1 MARLR
6 IETAPEITVFD
17 EAFIV
22 KAAANA
28 TAPLIQFQNAS
39 GNVGNISAS
48 GVLTVASVIAQS
60 AGTSSTDLATRG
72 YVQSLAA
79 GINWHEGVA
88 AATTTALPSC
98 DYGNGTAG
106 VEAYLEASVN
116 GAFPTIDGITVES
129 LWRVLVKNQAD
140 AKQNGIYQLYTVGS
154 ESTKWKLVRSGD
166 ANNSIAGQVA
176 PGDSVYVLSGTTN
189 SNSGYALTSIGTGTN
204 RAIIIGTDNITWTLF
219 AGAQTVL
226 AGNGINK
233 ISQTYSV
240 LAEPSKGI
248 TVTSNGVALST
259 VTTSTSSGSNTTSFL
274 SNISLD
280 AYGRVD
286 NKEFSSV
293 SFSGYATLASPTF
306 TGTVTIPEGASIS
319 GFAPLANATFTGT
332 ITLPATT
339 AIGNV
344 TATEIG
350 YVDGVT
356 SAIQTQID
364 LKAPLANPTFTG
376 TVAGITKS
384 MISLGNVDNTADTAK
399 PVSTAQQTAL
409 DLKAN
414 LASPA
419 LTGTPTAPTAN
430 AATNTTQIATTAFVR
445 AEVAALVNSA
455 PGTLDTLGEIA
466 TSLANNASLSTTL
479 TDAIGLKAPL
489 ASPTFT
495 GTVTLPTGTVTSAM
509 ILDGTIANVD
519 ISATAAIDQ
528 GKIADTTINA
538 QAASYTLVLADKNK
552 LVEISNASANTL
564 TVPPNSSVAFPV
576 GSTITI
582 LQTGAG
588 QCTLT
593 AGAGVTVNGTPG
605 LKLRTT
611 WSSATLIKRATD
623 TWVALGDMV
632 A

>member
-72 YVQSLAA
+72 YVESLAA

-98 DYGNGTAG
+98 EYGNGTAG
-106 VEAYLEASVN
+106 VQAYLEASVN

-129 LWRVLVKNQAD
+129 LWRILVKNQAD

-154 ESTKWKLVRSGD
+154 ESTKWKLIRSSD

-189 SNSGYALTSIGTGTN
+189 ANSGFALTSIGTGTN

-226 AGNGINK
+226 AGNGIVK
-233 ISQTYSV
+233 TDQTYSV
-240 LAEPSKGI
+240 LAEPSAGI
-248 TVTSNGVALST
+248 SVTSNGVALST
-259 VTTSTSSGSNTTSFL
+259 VAANTSSGADTTSFL
-274 SNISLD
+274 SNVALD
-280 AYGRVD
+280 AYGRVTS
-286 NKEFSSV
+286 KEFSNV
-293 SFSGYATLASPTF
+293 SFAGFAPLASPTF

-332 ITLPATT
+332 ITLPSTT

-364 LKAPLANPTFTG
+364 LKAPLADPTFTG

-384 MISLGNVDNTADTAK
+384 MVGLGNVDNTSDASK

-409 DLKAN
+409 DLKSN
-414 LASPA
+414 IASPTF
-419 LTGTPTAPTAN
+419 TGIPAAPTAN
-430 AATNTTQIATTAFVR
+430 VATNTTQIATTAFVR
-445 AEVAALVNSA
+445 AEVAALVGAA
-455 PGTLDTLGEIA
+455 PATLDTLAEIA
-466 TSLANNASLSTTL
+466 TSLANNATLSTTL
-479 TDAIGLKAPL
+479 TNAIALKAPL
-489 ASPTFT
+489 DGPTFT
-495 GTVTLPTGTVTSAM
+495 GTVTLPANTVTSTM
-509 ILDGTIANVD
+509 IAEGTIVNAD
-519 ISATAAIDQ
+519 ISATAAIEQ
-528 GKIADTTINA
+528 NKIADTILN
-538 QAASYTLVLADKNK
+538 QRAASYTLVLTDKNK
-552 LVEISNASANTL
+552 LVEMGVGSANTL
-564 TVPPNSSVAFPV
+564 TVPPNSSVAFPI

-623 TWVALGDMV
+623 TWVALGDLV

>member
-39 GNVGNISAS
+39 GNVGNISAN

-72 YVQSLAA
+72 YVESLAA
-79 GINWHEGVA
+79 GINWHEGVH

-98 DYGNGTAG
+98 VYGNGTAG

-116 GAFPTIDGITVES
+116 GAFPTIDGVTVEH
-129 LWRVLVKNQAD
+129 LLRVLVKNQAD

-154 ESTKWKLVRSGD
+154 GSTKWKLVRSSD

-189 SNSGYALTSIGTGTN
+189 ANSGFALTSIGTGTN

-226 AGNGINK
+226 AGNGILK
-233 ISQTYSV
+233 TDQVYSV
-240 LAEPSKGI
+240 VAEPSAGI
-248 TVTSNGVALST
+248 SVTSNGVALST
-259 VTTSTSSGSNTTSFL
+259 VAANIGSGAETTSFL
-274 SNISLD
+274 SNVALD
-280 AYGRVD
+280 AYGRVTS
-286 NKEFSSV
+286 KEFSNV
-293 SFSGYATLASPTF
+293 SFA
-306 TGTVTIPEGASIS
+306 

-339 AIGNV
+339 SIGNV

-384 MISLGNVDNTADTAK
+384 MISLGNVDNTADSSK

-414 LASPA
+414 IASPD

-430 AATNTTQIATTAFVR
+430 VATNTTQIATTAFVR

-455 PGTLDTLGEIA
+455 PATLDTLGEIA
-466 TSLANNASLSTTL
+466 TSLANNATLSTTL
-479 TDAIGLKAPL
+479 TDAIALKAPL

-495 GTVTLPTGTVTSAM
+495 GTVTLPANTVTSTM
-509 ILDGTIANVD
+509 IAEGTIVNAD
-519 ISATAAIDQ
+519 ISATAAIEQ
-528 GKIADTTINA
+528 NKIADTILN
-538 QAASYTLVLADKNK
+538 QQVASYTLVLADKNK

-564 TVPPNSSVAFPV
+564 TVPPNSSVAFPI

>member
-72 YVQSLAA
+72 YVESLAA

-98 DYGNGTAG
+98 VYGNGTAG

-140 AKQNGIYQLYTVGS
+140 AKQNGIYQLYTVGGA
-154 ESTKWKLVRSGD
+154 STKWKLVRSGD

-189 SNSGYALTSIGTGTN
+189 ANSGFALTSIGTGTN

-226 AGNGINK
+226 AGNGIVK
-233 ISQTYSV
+233 TDQTYSV
-240 LAEPSKGI
+240 VAEPSAGI
-248 TVTSNGVALST
+248 SVTSNGVALST
-259 VTTSTSSGSNTTSFL
+259 VAANTGSGAATTSFL
-274 SNISLD
+274 SNVSVD
-280 AYGRVD
+280 AYGRVT
-286 NKEFSSV
+286 NKEFSTV
-293 SFSGYATLASPTF
+293 SFA
-306 TGTVTIPEGASIS
+306 

-332 ITLPATT
+332 ITLPSTT

-384 MISLGNVDNTADTAK
+384 MISLGNVDDTADSAK

-414 LASPA
+414 IASPA

-430 AATNTTQIATTAFVR
+430 VATNTTQIATTAFVR

-479 TDAIGLKAPL
+479 TDAIALKAPL
-489 ASPTFT
+489 AGPTFT
-495 GTVTLPTGTVTSAM
+495 GTVTLPANTVTSAM
-509 ILDGTIANVD
+509 IAEGTIVNAD
-519 ISATAAIDQ
+519 ISATAAIEQ
-528 GKIADTTINA
+528 NKIADTILNQ

-552 LVEISNASANTL
+552 MVEISNASANTL
-564 TVPPNSSVAFPV
+564 TVPPNSSVAFPI

>member
-6 IETAPEITVFD
+6 IETAPEITVFE

-39 GNVGNISAS
+39 GNVGNISAN
-48 GVLTVASVIAQS
+48 GVLTVASVIAQN

-72 YVQSLAA
+72 YVESLAA
-79 GINWHEGVA
+79 GINWHEGVH

-98 DYGNGTAG
+98 VYGNGTAG

-116 GAFPTIDGITVES
+116 GAFPTIDGVTVEH
-129 LWRVLVKNQAD
+129 LLRVLVKNQAD
-140 AKQNGIYQLYTVGS
+140 AKQNGIYQLYTVGDA
-154 ESTKWKLVRSGD
+154 STKWKLVRSGD

-189 SNSGYALTSIGTGTN
+189 ANSGFALTSIGTGTN

-226 AGNGINK
+226 AGNGILK
-233 ISQTYSV
+233 TDQTYSV
-240 LAEPSKGI
+240 LAEPSAGI
-248 TVTSNGVALST
+248 SVTSNGVALST
-259 VTTSTSSGSNTTSFL
+259 VAANTGSGADTTSFL
-274 SNISLD
+274 SNVALD
-280 AYGRVD
+280 AYGRVTS
-286 NKEFSSV
+286 KEFSNV
-293 SFSGYATLASPTF
+293 SFA
-306 TGTVTIPEGASIS
+306 

-339 AIGNV
+339 SIGNV

-364 LKAPLANPTFTG
+364 LKAPLADPTFTG
-376 TVAGITKS
+376 TVSGITKS
-384 MISLGNVDNTADTAK
+384 MISLGNVDNTADSSK

-409 DLKAN
+409 DLKSN
-414 LASPA
+414 IASPTF
-419 LTGTPTAPTAN
+419 TGIPAAPTAN
-430 AATNTTQIATTAFVR
+430 VATNTTQIATTAFVR
-445 AEVAALVNSA
+445 AEVAALVGAA
-455 PGTLDTLGEIA
+455 PATLDTLAEIA
-466 TSLANNASLSTTL
+466 TSLANNATLSTTL
-479 TDAIGLKAPL
+479 TDAIALRAPL

-495 GTVTLPTGTVTSAM
+495 GTVTLPANTVTSTM
-509 ILDGTIANVD
+509 IAEGTIVNAD
-519 ISATAAIDQ
+519 ISATAAIEQ
-528 GKIADTTINA
+528 NKIADTILNQ

-552 LVEISNASANTL
+552 MVEISNASANTL

>member
-48 GVLTVASVIAQS
+48 GVLTVASVIASS
-60 AGTSSTDLATRG
+60 AGTSSTDLATRA
-72 YVQSLAA
+72 YVESLAA

-98 DYGNGTAG
+98 VYGNGTAG
-106 VEAYLEASVN
+106 VQAYLEASVN
-116 GAFPTIDGITVES
+116 GAFPTIDGVTVES

-140 AKQNGIYQLYTVGS
+140 AKQNGIYQLYTVGDA
-154 ESTKWKLVRSGD
+154 STKWKLIRSGD
-166 ANNSIAGQVA
+166 ANNSITGQVA

-189 SNSGYALTSIGTGTN
+189 ANSGYALTSIGTGTN
-204 RAIIIGTDNITWTLF
+204 RAIIIGTDDITWTLF

-226 AGNGINK
+226 AGNGIVK
-233 ISQTYSV
+233 SDQTYSV
-240 LAEPSKGI
+240 LAEPSAGI
-248 TVTSNGVALST
+248 SVTSNGVALST
-259 VTTSTSSGSNTTSFL
+259 VAANTSSGSETTSFL
-274 SNISLD
+274 SNVAVD
-280 AYGRVD
+280 AYGRVT

-293 SFSGYATLASPTF
+293 SFA
-306 TGTVTIPEGASIS
+306 

-332 ITLPATT
+332 ITLPSTT
-339 AIGNV
+339 SIGNV
-344 TATEIG
+344 SATEIG

-356 SAIQTQID
+356 SAIQTQINNKLD
-364 LKAPLANPTFTG
+364 SSTAGTTYAPLANPTFTG
-376 TVAGITKS
+376 TVSGITKS
-384 MISLGNVDNTADTAK
+384 MISLGNVDNTADSAK

-414 LASPA
+414 LDSPA

-430 AATNTTQIATTAFVR
+430 VATNTTQIATTAFVR
-445 AEVAALVNSA
+445 AEVAALVGAA
-455 PGTLDTLGEIA
+455 PATLDTLAEIA
-466 TSLANNASLSTTL
+466 TSLANNATLSTTL
-479 TDAIGLKAPL
+479 TDAIALKAPL
-489 ASPTFT
+489 AGPTFT
-495 GTVTLPTGTVTSAM
+495 GTVTLPANTVTSTM
-509 ILDGTIANVD
+509 IAEGTIVNAD
-519 ISATAAIDQ
+519 ISATAVIEQ
-528 GKIADTTINA
+528 GKIADTLINA

>member
-72 YVQSLAA
+72 YVESLAA

-98 DYGNGTAG
+98 VYGNGTAG

-140 AKQNGIYQLYTVGS
+140 AKQNGIYQLYTVGGA
-154 ESTKWKLVRSGD
+154 STKWKLVRSGD

-189 SNSGYALTSIGTGTN
+189 ANSGFALTSIGTGTN

-226 AGNGINK
+226 AGNGIVK
-233 ISQTYSV
+233 TDQTYSV
-240 LAEPSKGI
+240 VAEPSAGI
-248 TVTSNGVALST
+248 SVTSNGVALST
-259 VTTSTSSGSNTTSFL
+259 VAANTSSGANTTSFL
-274 SNISLD
+274 SNVSVD
-280 AYGRVD
+280 TYGRVT
-286 NKEFSSV
+286 NKEFSTV
-293 SFSGYATLASPTF
+293 SFA
-306 TGTVTIPEGASIS
+306 

-332 ITLPATT
+332 ITLPSTT

-384 MISLGNVDNTADTAK
+384 MISLGNVDNTADSAK

-414 LASPA
+414 IASPA

-430 AATNTTQIATTAFVR
+430 VATNTTQIATTAFVR

-455 PGTLDTLGEIA
+455 PATLDTLGEIA
-466 TSLANNASLSTTL
+466 TSLANNATLSTTL
-479 TDAIGLKAPL
+479 TDAIALKAPL

-509 ILDGTIANVD
+509 ILDGTIINGD
-519 ISATAAIDQ
+519 ISATAAIEQ
-528 GKIADTTINA
+528 NKIADTIINA
-538 QAASYTLVLADKNK
+538 QVASYTLVLADKNK
-552 LVEISNASANTL
+552 MVEISNASANTL
-564 TVPPNSSVAFPV
+564 TVPPNSSVAFPI

>member
-39 GNVGNISAS
+39 GNVGNISAN

-72 YVQSLAA
+72 YVESLAA
-79 GINWHEGVA
+79 GINWHEGVH

-98 DYGNGTAG
+98 VYGNGTAG

-116 GAFPTIDGITVES
+116 GAFPTIDGVTVEH
-129 LWRVLVKNQAD
+129 LLRVLVKNQAD
-140 AKQNGIYQLYTVGS
+140 AKQNGIYQLYTVGDA
-154 ESTKWKLVRSGD
+154 STKWKLVRSGD

-189 SNSGYALTSIGTGTN
+189 ANSGFALTSIGTGTN
-204 RAIIIGTDNITWTLF
+204 KSIIIGTDNITWTLF

-226 AGNGINK
+226 AGNGILK
-233 ISQTYSV
+233 TDQTYSV
-240 LAEPSKGI
+240 LAEPSAGI
-248 TVTSNGVALST
+248 SVTSNGVALST
-259 VTTSTSSGSNTTSFL
+259 VAANTSSGADTTSFL
-274 SNISLD
+274 SNVALD
-280 AYGRVD
+280 AYGRVSS
-286 NKEFSSV
+286 KEFSNV
-293 SFSGYATLASPTF
+293 SFA
-306 TGTVTIPEGASIS
+306 

-339 AIGNV
+339 SIGNV

-384 MISLGNVDNTADTAK
+384 MISLGNVDNTADSAK

-414 LASPA
+414 IASPA

-430 AATNTTQIATTAFVR
+430 VATNTTQIATTAFVR

-455 PGTLDTLGEIA
+455 PATLDTLGEIA
-466 TSLANNASLSTTL
+466 TSLANNATLSTTL
-479 TDAIGLKAPL
+479 TDAIALKAPL

-495 GTVTLPTGTVTSAM
+495 GTVTLPANTVTSTM
-509 ILDGTIANVD
+509 IAEGTIVNAD
-519 ISATAAIDQ
+519 ISATAAIEQ
-528 GKIADTTINA
+528 NKIADTILNQ

-552 LVEISNASANTL
+552 MVEISNASANTL

>member
-72 YVQSLAA
+72 YVESLAA

-98 DYGNGTAG
+98 VYGNGTAG

-140 AKQNGIYQLYTVGS
+140 AKQNGIYQLYTVGGA
-154 ESTKWKLVRSGD
+154 STKWKLVRSGD

-189 SNSGYALTSIGTGTN
+189 ANSGFALTSIGTGTN

-226 AGNGINK
+226 AGNGIVK
-233 ISQTYSV
+233 TDQTYSV
-240 LAEPSKGI
+240 VAEPSAGI
-248 TVTSNGVALST
+248 SVTSNGVALST
-259 VTTSTSSGSNTTSFL
+259 VAANTSSGANTTSFL
-274 SNISLD
+274 SNVSVD
-280 AYGRVD
+280 AYGRVT
-286 NKEFSSV
+286 NKEFSTV
-293 SFSGYATLASPTF
+293 SFA
-306 TGTVTIPEGASIS
+306 

-332 ITLPATT
+332 ITLPSTT

-384 MISLGNVDNTADTAK
+384 MISLGNVDDTADSAK

-414 LASPA
+414 IASPA

-430 AATNTTQIATTAFVR
+430 VATNTTQIATTAFVR

-479 TDAIGLKAPL
+479 TDAIALKAPL
-489 ASPTFT
+489 AGPTFT
-495 GTVTLPTGTVTSAM
+495 GTVTLPANTVTSAM
-509 ILDGTIANVD
+509 IAEGTIVNAD
-519 ISATAAIDQ
+519 ISATAAIEQ
-528 GKIADTTINA
+528 NKIADTILNQ

-552 LVEISNASANTL
+552 MVEISNASANTL
-564 TVPPNSSVAFPV
+564 TVPPNSSVAFPI

>member
-39 GNVGNISAS
+39 GNVGNISAN
-48 GVLTVASVIAQS
+48 GVLTVASVIAQN

-72 YVQSLAA
+72 YVESLAA
-79 GINWHEGVA
+79 GINWHEGVH

-98 DYGNGTAG
+98 VYGNGTAG

-116 GAFPTIDGITVES
+116 GAFPTIDGVTVEH
-129 LWRVLVKNQAD
+129 LLRVLVKNQAD
-140 AKQNGIYQLYTVGS
+140 AKQNGIYQLYTVGDA
-154 ESTKWKLVRSGD
+154 STKWKLVRSGD

-189 SNSGYALTSIGTGTN
+189 ANSGFALTSIGTGTN

-226 AGNGINK
+226 AGNGILK
-233 ISQTYSV
+233 TDQTYSV
-240 LAEPSKGI
+240 LAEPSAGI
-248 TVTSNGVALST
+248 SVTSNGVALST
-259 VTTSTSSGSNTTSFL
+259 VAANTGSGADTTSFL
-274 SNISLD
+274 SNVALD
-280 AYGRVD
+280 AYGRVTS
-286 NKEFSSV
+286 KEFSNV
-293 SFSGYATLASPTF
+293 SFA
-306 TGTVTIPEGASIS
+306 

-339 AIGNV
+339 SIGNV

-364 LKAPLANPTFTG
+364 LKAPLADPTFTG
-376 TVAGITKS
+376 TVSGITKS
-384 MISLGNVDNTADTAK
+384 MISLGNVDNTADSSK

-409 DLKAN
+409 DLKSN
-414 LASPA
+414 IASPTF
-419 LTGTPTAPTAN
+419 TGIPAAPTAN
-430 AATNTTQIATTAFVR
+430 VATNTTQIATTAFVR
-445 AEVAALVNSA
+445 AEVAALVGAA
-455 PGTLDTLGEIA
+455 PATLDTLAEIA
-466 TSLANNASLSTTL
+466 TSLANNATLSTTL
-479 TDAIGLKAPL
+479 TDAIALRAPL

-495 GTVTLPTGTVTSAM
+495 GTVTLPANTVTSTM
-509 ILDGTIANVD
+509 IAEGTIVNAD
-519 ISATAAIDQ
+519 ISATAAIEQ
-528 GKIADTTINA
+528 NKIADTILNQ

-552 LVEISNASANTL
+552 MVEISNASANTL

>member
-48 GVLTVASVIAQS
+48 GVLTVASVIAQN
-60 AGTSSTDLATRG
+60 AGTSSTDLATRA
-72 YVQSLAA
+72 YVESLAA

-98 DYGNGTAG
+98 VYGNGTAG
-106 VEAYLEASVN
+106 VQAYLEASVN
-116 GAFPTIDGITVES
+116 GAFPTIDGVTVES

-140 AKQNGIYQLYTVGS
+140 AKQNGIYQLYTVGDA
-154 ESTKWKLVRSGD
+154 STKWKLIRSGD
-166 ANNSIAGQVA
+166 ANNSITGQVA

-189 SNSGYALTSIGTGTN
+189 ANSGYALTSIGTGTN
-204 RAIIIGTDNITWTLF
+204 RAIIIGTDDITWTLF

-226 AGNGINK
+226 AGNGIVK
-233 ISQTYSV
+233 SDQTYSV
-240 LAEPSKGI
+240 LAEPSAGI
-248 TVTSNGVALST
+248 SVTSNGVALST
-259 VTTSTSSGSNTTSFL
+259 VAANTSSGSETTSFL
-274 SNISLD
+274 SNVAVD
-280 AYGRVD
+280 AYGRVT

-293 SFSGYATLASPTF
+293 SFA
-306 TGTVTIPEGASIS
+306 

-332 ITLPATT
+332 ITLPSTT
-339 AIGNV
+339 SIGNV

-356 SAIQTQID
+356 SAIQTQINNKLD
-364 LKAPLANPTFTG
+364 SSTAATTYAPLANPTFTG
-376 TVAGITKS
+376 TVSGITKS
-384 MISLGNVDNTADTAK
+384 MISLGNVDNTADSAK

-414 LASPA
+414 IASPA

-430 AATNTTQIATTAFVR
+430 VATNTTQIATTAFVR
-445 AEVAALVNSA
+445 AEVAALVGAA
-455 PGTLDTLGEIA
+455 PATLDTLAEIA
-466 TSLANNASLSTTL
+466 TSLANNATLSTTL
-479 TDAIGLKAPL
+479 TDAIALKAPL

-495 GTVTLPTGTVTSAM
+495 GTVTLPANTVTSTM
-509 ILDGTIANVD
+509 IAEGTIVNAD
-519 ISATAAIDQ
+519 ISATAAIEQ
-528 GKIADTTINA
+528 GKIADTLINA
-538 QAASYTLVLADKNK
+538 QGASYTLVLADKNK
-552 LVEISNASANTL
+552 LVEISNGSANTL